1 MSTYSLRRRR
11 RFSRDFKQARVRD
24 FESGTFSVSQM
35 SRLYDIRSTVL
46 YRWIQQF
53 GQQAT
58 TPQAV
63 IVEVPHSQT
72 EKVKSL
78 EARIALLERLL
89 GTKQIEIEFHK
100 ERLQL
105 LAEEHGIDVEK
116 KTTSTPPSS
125 ASANDKTPS

>member
-1 MSTYSLRRRR
+1 MSSHRIRPRR
-11 RFSRDFKQARVRD
+11 RFSLDFKRARVRD

-35 SRLYDIRSTVL
+35 SRLYDIKGTVL
-46 YRWIQQF
+46 YRWIKKF

-72 EKVKSL
+72 EKVKRL
-78 EARIALLERLL
+78 EARLAMLERLV
-89 GTKQIEIEFHK
+89 GNKQIEIEFHK

-105 LAEEHGIDVEK
+105 LAEEHGINVQK
-116 KTTSTPPSS
+116 KVTSTPPSS
-125 ASANDKTPS
+125 DSANDKTPS